1 MAKRACNALKVDGGW
16 PFQEK
21 TGLGPLNLSLPPCAP
36 IIALLVQAEPLVWI
50 VNVVVA
56 ALLLDTVALDIEKQP
71 FEREGLLE
79 TVHEIVPV

>member
-36 IIALLVQAEPLVWI
+36 IIALLVQAEPVSI
-50 VNVVVA
+50 VKVVVA